1 MDKLPE
7 YPTTMEIA
15 TGFLKELNEEI
26 INLKKQIAELEE
38 DRDYYK
44 RQMYDYITKYEN
56 LKDETD
62 LTT

>member
-26 INLKKQIAELEE
+26 INLKKQIAELEA
-38 DRDYYK
+38 DRNYYK
-44 RQMYDYITKYEN
+44 KQMYFVIEQKEKLERQMSLN
-56 LKDETD
+56 S
-62 LTT
+62 

>member
-26 INLKKQIAELEE
+26 IKLKKKIAEIEA

-44 RQMYDYITKYEN
+44 KQKYYVIEQKEKLERQMSLN
-56 LKDETD
+56 S
-62 LTT
+62 